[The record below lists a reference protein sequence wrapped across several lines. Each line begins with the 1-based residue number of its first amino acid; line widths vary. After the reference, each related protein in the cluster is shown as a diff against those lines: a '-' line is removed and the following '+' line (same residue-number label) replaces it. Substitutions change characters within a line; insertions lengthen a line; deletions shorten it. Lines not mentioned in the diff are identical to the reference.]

1 MGFLLPAIGLG
12 LGAYGAYKQ
21 GKAQSDQAKAQSKLY
36 NDWLQNYQNTG
47 RGLYNEAQAAG
58 WNPFG
63 PQISTSQNMG
73 TSSMSGGSSF
83 SNRPVITGEY
93 APLDQLMRGIMTGRL
108 SSPSSLPAGY
118 AENAIRGINES
129 YEGADQAA
137 RNLAARRGLS
147 GEQTY
152 AVASPA
158 NRARAG
164 AIADL
169 RGSLPLLARELQNQ
183 DIAITSGLQSAFGT
197 GQQGRSNTFQSG
209 QTSSAGQSSSPFSAS
224 DLSALMNVLMPPGP
238 QQTTQTGYSPVGAG
252 ASSLGALMGFLAAN
266 QNMGQTPPIYG
277 GWGAAGAPPTP
288 YGYG

>member
-21 GKAQSDQAKAQSKLY
+21 SKAQSDATKAQADLY
-36 NDWLQNYQNTG
+36 NNWLRQYQNTG
-47 RGLYNEAQAAG
+47 RDLYGQAQAAG

-63 PQISTSQNMG
+63 PQVSTTQSTG
-73 TSSMSGGSSF
+73 TSSTSGGGSF
-83 SNRPVITGEY
+83 RNAPFITQQY
-93 APLDQLMRGIMTGRL
+93 APLDQLMRGIMTNRL
-108 SSPSSLPAGY
+108 SSGSSLPQGY
-118 AENAIRGINES
+118 AENAIRSINES

-183 DIAITSGLQSAFGT
+183 DIGITQGLQSAFGT
-197 GQQGRSNTFQSG
+197 GQQGTSSQYQSG
-209 QTSSAGQSSSPFSAS
+209 TTSNMGQASSPFSAG
-224 DLSALMNVLMPPGP
+224 DLSALMSVLMPPGP
-238 QQTTQTGYSPVGAG
+238 QQTTQTGFSPVGSG
-252 ASSLGALMGFLAAN
+252 LSSLGALMGFLAAN
-266 QNMGQTPPIYG
+266 QGQETPVMSLGPTVNRT
-277 GWGAAGAPPTP
+277 GWGYAG
-288 YGYG
+288 